1 MKSLLFSIRG
11 AWIVALLSILVAPL
25 GCSGGDDDKGAIK
38 VALEGPLTGEQASN
52 GLDML
57 RGVQLAVSEVNAR
70 AESSVVA

>member
-1 MKSLLFSIRG
+1 MKAFLFGRRG
-11 AWIVALLSILVAPL
+11 AWFVALMSLLIASL
-25 GCSGGDDDKGAIK
+25 GCSGGDDDKDAIK

-70 AESSVVA
+70 GLGNVHL